1 MIGTRPEWV
10 DPTPWLDLARHADRA
25 LVRQAL
31 AADEPGERELAI
43 LLSPAASEELEAM
56 ARRAQA
62 LTRRHFGR
70 TIALFAP
77 LYLSDHCSSSC
88 TYCGFSI
95 TRDIP
100 RNKLTES
107 QMETEF
113 AAMKAMG
120 IEEVLLL
127 TGDRLAAAGFDLIRH
142 AVERAATLFHSVNVE
157 VFSMTGDEYH
167 ALALAG
173 CSGMTMFQ
181 ETYDPAVYAGLHLR
195 GPKSNYDWRLHA
207 PARALAGGLR
217 TASLGALLGLTD
229 PRAEMISLYRH
240 AIELQRS
247 YWRGGVSLCFPR
259 IRPQTGGFA
268 AAFEVSERMLA
279 QIIFAFRICLPDTAL
294 ALSTR
299 ESPQFRD
306 GMAGIGIS
314 KMSVASKTTV
324 GGYSPGAE
332 QSAAQFEV
340 NDDRGVEEFCAMLRG
355 RSLEPVFKNWDGVY
369 REPLAAHAG

>member
-10 DPTPWLDLARHADRA
+10 DPTPWLDLARQADRA

-31 AADEPGERELAI
+31 AADAPGVRELAI
-43 LLSPAASEELEAM
+43 LLSPAASAELEAM

-70 TIALFAP
+70 TISLFAP

-100 RNKLTES
+100 RNKLSES

-120 IEEVLLL
+120 IEEILLL
-127 TGDRLAAAGFDLIRH
+127 TGDRLAAAGFELIRH
-142 AVERAATLFHSVNVE
+142 AVARAATLFHNVNVE
-157 VFSMTGDEYH
+157 VFSMTADEYR

-195 GPKSNYDWRLHA
+195 GPKSSYDWRLHA
-207 PARALAGGLR
+207 PARALAGGIR
-217 TASLGALLGLTD
+217 MASLGALLGLTD
-229 PRAEMISLYRH
+229 PRAEMISLFRH
-240 AIELQRS
+240 ATELQRT

-259 IRPQTGGFA
+259 IRPQTGDFA
-268 AAFEVSERMLA
+268 PAFEVSERMLA
-279 QIIFAFRICLPDTAL
+279 QIVFAFRICLPDTAL

-299 ESPQFRD
+299 ESPRFRD
-306 GMAGIGIS
+306 GIAGIGIS

-324 GGYSPGAE
+324 GGYSPEAE
-332 QSAAQFEV
+332 ESAAQFEV
-340 NDDRGVEEFCAMLRG
+340 NDSRGVEEFCAMLRG
-355 RSLEPVFKNWDGVY
+355 RGLEPVFKNWDGVY
-369 REPLAAHAG
+369 REALAAHAG

>member
-1 MIGTRPEWV
+1 MIGTRPESINSS
-10 DPTPWLDLARHADRA
+10 PWLDLAQRADRSM
-25 LVRQAL
+25 VRQAL
-31 AADEPGERELAI
+31 AADAPGVRELAI
-43 LLSPAASEELEAM
+43 LLSPAASAELETM

-70 TIALFAP
+70 TISLYAP

-100 RNKLTES
+100 RNKLS
-107 QMETEF
+107 VQQMETEF
-113 AAMKAMG
+113 AALKEMG
-120 IEEVLLL
+120 IEEILLL
-127 TGDRLAAAGFDLIRH
+127 TGDRLATAGFELIRN
-142 AVERAATLFHSVNVE
+142 AVARAATLFHNVTVE
-157 VFSMTGDEYH
+157 VFSMTEDEYH

-181 ETYDPAVYAGLHLR
+181 ETYDPAVYARLHLR
-195 GPKSNYDWRLHA
+195 GPKSNYDWRLQA
-207 PARALAGGLR
+207 PARALAGGIR
-217 TASLGALLGLTD
+217 VAGLGALLGLAE
-229 PRAEMISLYRH
+229 PRAEMISLFRH
-240 AIELQRS
+240 ATELQRTF
-247 YWRGGVSLCFPR
+247 WRGGVSICFPR

-268 AAFEVSERMLA
+268 PAFEVSERMLA

-299 ESPQFRD
+299 ESPRFRD
-306 GMAGIGIS
+306 GVAGIGIS

-324 GGYSPGAE
+324 GGYSPETE

-340 NDDRGVEEFCAMLRG
+340 NDSRGVEEFCAMLRG
-355 RSLEPVFKNWDGVY
+355 KGLEPVFKNWDGVY
-369 REPLAAHAG
+369 REALAAHAG